1 VARKA
6 FALILLVMLSLSG
19 CSKIDNL
26 RDKLPFLS
34 NKKAKV
40 AAEAKTVALKA
51 RADSVRKARK
61 IADSIAVV
69 RHAACVDSVRADLSK
84 PVKKVK
90 GKKKA
95 PMPSPELIATQAQT
109 ICEQTEATP
118 QTTVATKAAA
128 QSDSAK
134 TPAMATRDTAK
145 GVRELPG
152 QTVPRDTAVRAAK
165 DTAIRMA
172 AKDTAVR
179 KRVGRMATRA
189 DSSMQQS
196 ADQSAWAD
204 SVRKAKETEM
214 SRETFAYSGGTRDPF
229 ASLLNLAKS
238 GPEVADLQL
247 VGIYRNMRNPSGS
260 IAVFRERDGGKRH
273 RLRAGDQLGR
283 SRLVQIRERDVVFT
297 IEDFGFERQ
306 ETLSLRK
313 QEDVTP

>member
-6 FALILLVMLSLSG
+6 FALILLVALSLSG
-19 CSKIDNL
+19 CSKLDGV

-34 NKKAKV
+34 NKKAKA
-40 AAEAKTVALKA
+40 AAEAKTAALKA

-69 RHAACVDSVRADLSK
+69 RHAACVDSVRAELIK
-84 PVKKVK
+84 PA
-90 GKKKA
+90 GKKTKGRKKSVV
-95 PMPSPELIATQAQT
+95 PSPELIATQAQT
-109 ICEQTEATP
+109 ICEQSEAAP
-118 QTTVATKAAA
+118 QTTVASKTAPKA
-128 QSDSAK
+128 DSAK
-134 TPAMATRDTAK
+134 TPA
-145 GVRELPG
+145 P
-152 QTVPRDTAVRAAK
+152 AAK
-165 DTAIRMA
+165 DSTKRGKTLPGWV

-179 KRVGRMATRA
+179 MAARDTATRKPAETMATRT
-189 DSSMQQS
+189 DSSMRQS

-229 ASLLNLAKS
+229 VSLLNLAKS

-247 VGIYRNMRNPSGS
+247 VGIYRNLRSPSGS
-260 IAVFRERDGGKRH
+260 VAVFREREGGKRY